1 PKTPTPPVVPPV
13 EEKPPVQEPT
23 TETKP
28 PQKKKKFSLF
38 SEAYKIPRRIF
49 LFLVIVP
56 VLFVIGF
63 LFYVSFDLPPME
75 IIENPKSDLST
86 QLISADGVVLQKYYS
101 RENRVNVSLDEI
113 SPYVIDALIATEDVR
128 FRNHSGIDPMSFFT
142 ILYELV
148 RSGEVR
154 GGSTITMQLARN
166 LYAEVGNQ
174 SLYVRKPKEYLVSAY
189 LERRFT
195 KEEIIA
201 AYLNTVNIYGNS
213 YGIETT
219 ANRLFDKSAKE
230 LNLEESALIVGM
242 LKGQGVYNPFRRPE
256 NALLRRNT
264 VLNLMKQNGYLDIET
279 AKLDSIKEIPLEDA
293 LVEQEELHIRGLAP
307 YFREYV
313 RQFMNDWC
321 EENGYDLYRDGLR
334 VYT

>member
-1 PKTPTPPVVPPV
+1 
-13 EEKPPVQEPT
+13 
-23 TETKP
+23 
-28 PQKKKKFSLF
+28 
-38 SEAYKIPRRIF
+38 
-49 LFLVIVP
+49 
-56 VLFVIGF
+56 
-63 LFYVSFDLPPME
+63 
-75 IIENPKSDLST
+75 
-86 QLISADGVVLQKYYS
+86 
-101 RENRVNVSLDEI
+101 DEI
-113 SPYVIDALIATEDVR
+113 SPFVIDALIATEDVR

-264 VLNLMKQNGYLDIET
+264 VLNLMKENGYLDIEQ
-279 AKLDSIKEIPLEDA
+279 AKLDSVKQIPLEA
-293 LVEQEELHIRGLAP
+293 SLVEQEELHIRGLAP

-313 RQFMNDWC
+313 RQFMNEWC

-334 VYT
+334 VYTTLDSRMQGYAEEAVTQHLTELQGTFDKVEKRGDR